1 MDSPTN
7 EGSSVYPNYTYYP
20 PKVSI
25 FPAPLIKMYR
35 WENVENKN
43 WITESHNINPWIYY
57 TWHGSMA
64 SDFLKYF
71 STLETAHAWQDFCF
85 ISGNVTKLISS
96 QCSQQYSFFGNL
108 CDYINCSIMSPNKMW
123 SFWTHFTKHRPILI
137 IFLSSQQVHSR
148 YVDNIYKYLHK

>member
-1 MDSPTN
+1 MK
-7 EGSSVYPNYTYYP
+7 GQVF
-20 PKVSI
+20 I
-25 FPAPLIKMYR
+25 QIILITLQRSQFFLLLWSKCIDEKMLKIR
-35 WENVENKN
+35 
-43 WITESHNINPWIYY
+43 TESHNINPWIYY

-96 QCSQQYSFFGNL
+96 QCSQEYSFFGNL